1 MYLFIQLFSENVIL
15 LNKIL
20 NNKININNIITR
32 LCIVTSCRLLHRSG
46 AGTYRVGVVWR
57 HDVMA
62 DVNRSAQ
69 FLKSEPEG
77 ASSVIPPRSQTQRF
91 IRVINIKAVLD

>member
-1 MYLFIQLFSENVIL
+1 MFLPVAFSTAPGRVH
-15 LNKIL
+15 
-20 NNKININNIITR
+20 T
-32 LCIVTSCRLLHRSG
+32 G
-46 AGTYRVGVVWR
+46 VGVVWR